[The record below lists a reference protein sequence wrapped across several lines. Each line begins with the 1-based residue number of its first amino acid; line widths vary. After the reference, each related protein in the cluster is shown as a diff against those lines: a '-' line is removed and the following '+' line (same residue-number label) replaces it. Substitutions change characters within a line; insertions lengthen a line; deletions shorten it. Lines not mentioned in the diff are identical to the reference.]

1 MTQSSLPPA
10 LSRREFVGTVLA
22 TGAGTSWPRGFSPG
36 VGANAAVHDAAT
48 PAASQAGSPAPRRGI
63 KLGFDHFSLRAHG
76 WKAPALIDYAASLKT
91 DAVFLSEL
99 NVFERRD
106 DAYLRELKSRADGHG
121 LQVYVGMF
129 SICPTSG
136 TFDAKAGTAVEQ
148 LRDGIR
154 IAKAMG
160 SPVIRAVLG
169 RFDDRN
175 THGGIETHIK
185 NTVDVCKAVRAEA
198 QAAGVKIAIENHA
211 GDMQAW
217 ELAGLVEAAGPDFVG
232 VNLDP
237 GNATWTIED
246 PVASLET
253 LAPYVLCTS
262 IRDSAIWEIP
272 KGASVQ
278 WTAVGEGDVDFAT
291 WTTIFAE
298 RCKGVPVFIETIS
311 GLVRPF
317 NYLEPEFWKPW
328 PKARAHDFARFL
340 QVAKRGKPRPPAPQP
355 PPAERRAADQAQ
367 QKIEVD
373 KSLAYCREK
382 LGLGVKA

>member
-1 MTQSSLPPA
+1 MTHSHW
-10 LSRREFVGTVLA
+10 SRRAFVGGVLTTAGALA
-22 TGAGTSWPRGFSPG
+22 TAGTATFSGEQAP
-36 VGANAAVHDAAT
+36 T
-48 PAASQAGSPAPRRGI
+48 PASGLARRGI
-63 KLGFDHFSLRAHG
+63 KLGFDHFSLRGLG
-76 WKAPALIDYAASLKT
+76 WKAPALIDHAASLGT

-106 DAYLRELKSRADGHG
+106 DAYLRELKARADGHG
-121 LQVYVGMF
+121 LSIYVGMF

-136 TFDAKAGTAVEQ
+136 AFDAKAGTAVEQ

-154 IAKAMG
+154 IAAALG
-160 SPVIRAVLG
+160 SPIIRAVLG

-175 THGGIETHIK
+175 THGGIETHIR

-198 QAAGVKIAIENHA
+198 KAAGVKIAIENHA

-217 ELAGLVEAAGPDFVG
+217 ELAGLVEAAGPDLVG

-237 GNATWTIED
+237 GNATWTLED

-253 LAPYVLCTS
+253 LAPYVICTS
-262 IRDSAIWEIP
+262 IRDSAIWETP

-278 WTAVGEGDVDFAT
+278 WTAVGEGDVDFTA

-317 NYLEPEFWKPW
+317 NYLEPDFWKPW
-328 PKARAHDFARFL
+328 PKARAQDFARFL
-340 QVAKRGKPRPPAPQP
+340 QVAKRGKPRTPAPAL

-382 LGLGVKA
+382 LGLGVRA

>member
-1 MTQSSLPPA
+1 MPDLTLT
-10 LSRREFVGTVLA
+10 RRAFVGSLA
-22 TGAGTSWPRGFSPG
+22 AAG
-36 VGANAAVHDAAT
+36 AAT
-48 PAASQAGSPAPRRGI
+48 LPRPVRAATAAPSQTAAAPAARGI
-63 KLGFDHFSLRAHG
+63 KLGFDHFSLRSHG
-76 WKAPALIDYAASLKT
+76 WKAPALIDYAGTLKT

-106 DAYLRELKSRADGHG
+106 EAYLRELKAKADGLG

-136 TFDAKAGTAVEQ
+136 AFDAKAGTAVEQ

-154 IAKAMG
+154 IAKTMG

-169 RFDDRN
+169 RFDDRL
-175 THGGIETHIK
+175 THGGIETHIR
-185 NTVDVCKAVRAEA
+185 NTADVCKAVRDEA
-198 QAAGVKIAIENHA
+198 KAAGVKIAIENHA

-217 ELAGLVEAAGPDFVG
+217 EVASLVEAAGPDYVG

-237 GNATWTIED
+237 GNATWTLED

-253 LAPYVLCTS
+253 LAPYVVCTS
-262 IRDSAIWEIP
+262 IRDSAIWETP
-272 KGASVQ
+272 KGAAVQ
-278 WTAVGEGDVDFAT
+278 WTAVGEGDVDFQR

-298 RCKGVPVFIETIS
+298 KCKGVPVFIETIS

-328 PKARAHDFARFL
+328 PKARAQDFARFL
-340 QVAKRGKPRPPAPQP
+340 EVAKRGKPRTPAPPVPQ
-355 PPAERRAADQAQ
+355 AERRAADQAQ
-367 QKIEVD
+367 QKVELD
-373 KSLAYCREK
+373 KSLAFCRDK
-382 LGLGVKA
+382 LGLGVRRG